1 MPEKSPKR
9 LPGRPKQ
16 ADNTDITIHQTIIST
31 ASTLFKEYGYETVT
45 LQQIGKQCGVSKQ
58 AIYYHFASK
67 PELFKVAM
75 TTMLQNIRTIT
86 SQLLNEADHLEHGL
100 VRLAAARLAN
110 PHAEI
115 ETMMR
120 EAESYLEEEQ
130 IRAIRE
136 AEQDIHE
143 LLAVHFRLAIN
154 QQFLREEDPI
164 FLAETFST
172 LMLMGNRENALQK
185 YESHL
190 ALSQKLV
197 ALFLRGAKAT

>member
-1 MPEKSPKR
+1 MPEKSAKR

-16 ADNTDITIHQTIIST
+16 GDTDTTIYQTIISA
-31 ASTLFKEYGYETVT
+31 ASALFKEYGYESVS
-45 LQQIGKQCGVSKQ
+45 LQQIGNRCGVSKQ

-75 TTMLQNIRTIT
+75 TTMLQNIRTVT
-86 SQLLNEADHLEHGL
+86 AQLLDAADDLEQGL
-100 VRLAAARLAN
+100 VRMAEARLAN

-120 EAESYLEEEQ
+120 EAEPFLEAEQ

-136 AEQDIHE
+136 AEQHIHE
-143 LLAVHFRLAIN
+143 LLADHFRLGMN
-154 QQFLREEDPI
+154 QRLLREDDPM

-172 LMLMGNRENALQK
+172 LMLMGNRENASQK
-185 YESHL
+185 YESPL
-190 ALSQKLV
+190 ILGRKLV
-197 ALFLRGAKAT
+197 ALFLQGTKAT